1 MTTVILNSTDKN
13 FIFEFSF
20 SPSQPLDSP
29 PVSFT
34 PDAMNLEAESNN
46 DATITIG
53 TSPLTYLEVVSYRQD
68 YPDMRFN
75 WAGLMKENQTIPM
88 SVPPLPT
95 NTTPATTTSTA
106 NKKTTSVKNTSTI
119 DPEDDNW
126 CKGSFHLYQNSQT
139 GDRFVW
145 FDLNFGP
152 GYEAVY
158 EGCMVQ
164 FPSSIN
170 S

>member
-1 MTTVILNSTDKN
+1 MATVILQSSDKN
-13 FIFEFSF
+13 FIFQFSF
-20 SPSQPLDSP
+20 SPNSPSPSP
-29 PVSFT
+29 P
-34 PDAMNLEAESNN
+34 AETNMETASTNN
-46 DATITIG
+46 APITIG
-53 TSPLTYLEVVSYRQD
+53 TAPLTYLEVVAYRQD
-68 YPDMRFN
+68 YPDLAFN
-75 WAGLMKENQTIPM
+75 WAGLMKENQTIAM
-88 SVPPLPT
+88 SIPPVSSPPLSSPP
-95 NTTPATTTSTA
+95 TPATSQP
-106 NKKTTSVKNTSTI
+106 
-119 DPEDDNW
+119 DMQEDDNW

-164 FPSSIN
+164 FPSTSN

>member
-20 SPSQPLDSP
+20 SPTQPLDSP
-29 PVSFT
+29 PVEFT
-34 PDAMNLEAESNN
+34 PDEMNIEAESN
-46 DATITIG
+46 TESPVTIG
-53 TSPLTYLEVVSYRQD
+53 TAPLTYLEVVSYRQD
-68 YPDMRFN
+68 YPDLRFN

-88 SVPPLPT
+88 SVPPMTSP
-95 NTTPATTTSTA
+95 PAPVTSTT
-106 NKKTTSVKNTSTI
+106 KKTTTLKNASPP
-119 DPEDDNW
+119 DPDDDNW
-126 CKGSFHLYQNSQT
+126 CRGSFHLYQNSQT

-164 FPSSIN
+164 FPSIIN
-170 S
+170 